1 MLTGLMKVGNCEP
14 PVEISCTTTMITTK
28 LAKIE
33 KTVRFSYRLKS
44 DSLTSN
50 VVFELSGWLTP
61 IPY

>member
-1 MLTGLMKVGNCEP
+1 MLTGLMKVGNREP
-14 PVEISCTTTMITTK
+14 PVEISCTRTMITTK

-33 KTVRFSYRLKS
+33 KTVRFSYRLNG

-50 VVFELSGWLTP
+50 VVFELSGSFTL

>member
-1 MLTGLMKVGNCEP
+1 
-14 PVEISCTTTMITTK
+14 MITTK

-50 VVFELSGWLTP
+50 VVFELSGWFTL